1 MSDEYKEIAENT
13 ENGGSKKKKII
24 IGVVIAVVVC
34 AVIAVVCAL
43 TFGGNEKDYTDT
55 PVNPETT
62 SELTPGIENGVF
74 VGGNDAAQSGSEDG
88 GSDSQ
93 QSAGGSGSGG
103 SSSSGSQSG
112 GSGSAG
118 GSGSSG
124 NSSSSG
130 GSGSSGNSGNSGSQ
144 GESDSPRQV
153 QISITLPNDGN
164 TADKLFIYVNG
175 KLVNDEGVDCTLNG
189 STFTFITSESYEGVV
204 TVEARLQ
211 NYGTS
216 AKQTSTETGSS
227 VSFSLPLDSSEENY
241 ASNI

>member
-24 IGVVIAVVVC
+24 IGVVIAVIVC

-112 GSGSAG
+112 GSGS
-118 GSGSSG
+118 
-124 NSSSSG
+124 
-130 GSGSSGNSGNSGSQ
+130 SGNSGSQ
-144 GESDSPRQV
+144 GESNSPRQV